1 MDENINIDDILSKID
16 DIPLVPD
23 EELENM
29 DFYDLA
35 YYIQTLNNIEAI
47 GNSDESVGEE

>member
-1 MDENINIDDILSKID
+1 MEEQEMDKIIKKVDDIE
-16 DIPLVPD
+16 LVPD

-35 YYIQTLNNIEAI
+35 YYIQTLNNIEKI
-47 GNSDESVGEE
+47 GNRNEGEEE